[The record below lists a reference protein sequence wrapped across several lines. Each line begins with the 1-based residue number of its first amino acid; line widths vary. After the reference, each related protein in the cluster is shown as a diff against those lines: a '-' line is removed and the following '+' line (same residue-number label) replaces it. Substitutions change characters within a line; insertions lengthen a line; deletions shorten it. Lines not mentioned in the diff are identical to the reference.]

1 LWNFLKK
8 KKKKTI
14 EFTWVKHIY
23 PKFCLFFMRKRKN
36 LSTKQIIG
44 PHTTT
49 IVPSLVQ
56 QQHAYNNTMGEFYIN
71 FL

>member
-1 LWNFLKK
+1 
-8 KKKKTI
+8 
-14 EFTWVKHIY
+14 
-23 PKFCLFFMRKRKN
+23 MRKRKN